1 MGGIR
6 IIFTQLFRNDI
17 FEKDEQGRI
26 VSKRLNLKW
35 VVNLK
40 KTGKERYTDLE
51 TEKQT
56 KIQKETSDKAVNK
69 AVDATEKEH
78 FSRNRILIILS
89 IVLLLVG
96 AVTIVWLGRTLGNR
110 KQYEGEL
117 WYGNVK
123 EADTAADTLSGME
136 AFALQNSA
144 GDSSLA
150 DSWEYGNDMQI
161 YRSGALLAMDEKYYY
176 VANTTDGGKLYRIT
190 RDGSAQR
197 EKITEIPASMISLK
211 EDRLYFV
218 SSYDNAS
225 NARGIY
231 GVNTDGTQLEYLS
244 DAVPEYMM
252 LVNDWLYYLSANDSH
267 IYKLNVRER
276 REILLTDKTC
286 VSMTIQENVLYF
298 SYQEELEEEDTVHIL
313 ASMDL
318 DGNSYRELARGEE
331 YHYLTYA
338 EGRIYYIPEDWSS
351 LCSVNPDGSDVNTV
365 LTSANQISRVRICG
379 DKLYYLEYGDDGK
392 SLIAEYNSETGVMGH
407 YNLEY
412 VKNFFLFD
420 GKIYVN
426 YLDGTEEKVS
436 VYNLEDGSL
445 IPFFE

>member
-1 MGGIR
+1 M
-6 IIFTQLFRNDI
+6 
-17 FEKDEQGRI
+17 
-26 VSKRLNLKW
+26 
-35 VVNLK
+35 
-40 KTGKERYTDLE
+40 E

-56 KIQKETSDKAVNK
+56 EIQKEKSDVAVDKATDV
-69 AVDATEKEH
+69 TGKEF
-78 FSRNRILIILS
+78 FSRNRILTILS

-96 AVTIVWLGRTLGNR
+96 TVVLVLLGRSLR
-110 KQYEGEL
+110 DRQQYEGEM
-117 WYGNVK
+117 WYGNVR
-123 EADTAADTLSGME
+123 EADTAADTLSGMG
-136 AFALQNSA
+136 AFALQNSE

-150 DSWEYGNDMQI
+150 DSWVYGNDMQI
-161 YRSGALLAMDEKYYY
+161 YRSGALLAMDENYYY
-176 VANTTDGGKLYRIT
+176 TANATDGGKLYRIT
-190 RDGSAQR
+190 RDGSFQR
-197 EKITEIPASMISLK
+197 EKLTEIPASMISLK

-225 NARGIY
+225 NVRGIY

-244 DAVPEYMM
+244 DAVPDYMM

-286 VSMTIQENVLYF
+286 VSMTIQENAIYF
-298 SYQEELEEEDTVHIL
+298 SYQEETEEEDTVQIL
-313 ASMDL
+313 ASIDL
-318 DGNSYRELARGEE
+318 DGDSYQELARDGE

-365 LTSANQISRVRICG
+365 LTSANQIGRVRICD
-379 DKLYYLEYGDDGK
+379 DKFYYLEYADDGRRV
-392 SLIAEYNSETGVMGH
+392 IAEYNSETGVTGH

-420 GKIYVN
+420 GKIYVD

-436 VYNLEDGSL
+436 VCNLEDGSL